1 MLGNM
6 WVNVGRERGVGK
18 QASFFGQYLGK
29 SGDFRLR
36 IFANV
41 FLIPDQNPKSMF
53 FKTNNMALI
62 FYPD

>member
-18 QASFFGQYLGK
+18 EASFFGQYLGK

-36 IFANV
+36 IF
-41 FLIPDQNPKSMF
+41 PMF
-53 FKTNNMALI
+53 F
-62 FYPD
+62 DS